1 MGKGMGKGK
10 GKGNELCKKF
20 IIEIQQCIEAPKE
33 PIRCIAQVARPGK

>member
-20 IIEIQQCIEAPKE
+20 ILYSKVEAEASALRKAIFGGYSLLE
-33 PIRCIAQVARPGK
+33 